1 MSKTPPFIC
10 IDSLDKDFGRR
21 KVLNGLSLDVCK
33 GEFLTIFGPNG
44 AGKTTLLRI
53 LSTLSGFSSGSIV
66 IDGFE
71 IKENPAEIREKI
83 GFISHNLLLYKDLNA
98 YENLRFYGK
107 MYNIPSPENRIS
119 ELLQKV
125 ELDHR
130 KFDVVGSFSRGMQQR
145 LSIARALLHNPEII
159 FLDEP
164 FSGLDVHAS
173 GVLDDML
180 EDFKKG
186 NHTLIMTTH
195 NIEIG
200 LAHANSVA
208 ILSGG
213 KIVYSKR
220 GNLPD
225 SDDFKSI
232 YYEYAGDKA

>member
-1 MSKTPPFIC
+1 M
-10 IDSLDKDFGRR
+10 
-21 KVLNGLSLDVCK
+21 
-33 GEFLTIFGPNG
+33 
-44 AGKTTLLRI
+44 
-53 LSTLSGFSSGSIV
+53 
-66 IDGFE
+66 
-71 IKENPAEIREKI
+71 
-83 GFISHNLLLYKDLNA
+83 
-98 YENLRFYGK
+98 
-107 MYNIPSPENRIS
+107 
-119 ELLQKV
+119 
-125 ELDHR
+125 
-130 KFDVVGSFSRGMQQR
+130 
-145 LSIARALLHNPEII
+145 
-159 FLDEP
+159 DEP